1 LSLRNKRWIFLIYCG
16 LGQIFTLA
24 SADEILYL
32 EIVINGRNTT
42 HIAEV
47 AHKENDWEISTKEL
61 TGLGIKL
68 DVNNRER
75 ILLSEIHDSQVV
87 YDSELQRLLI
97 TVPSNLLPMQYFGAN
112 IPGGSSSV
120 PRRDPGLFINYNA
133 VSISGNSEARMSSLW
148 HELHFF
154 NNNFFFVN
162 SGIAQD
168 NSTNLSPSGYT
179 RFDTYFQRDNEADL
193 QSVTIGDVINATPNW
208 GRSVRMGG
216 IRIARDYE
224 LNPNVITYPLPEF
237 YGESALPGSV
247 DLIINNQLRWRD
259 QVTSGP
265 FLINMAPYMSGAG
278 VAQVVTTNAQGQQ
291 VRQSVNFYVTNE
303 LLAPKMI
310 DYDITFGVER
320 KNFGLASNDYD
331 HEPLISTSLRYGA
344 NRYLTPQLLVQ
355 AGDGLF
361 MGGTGLTFLAGSLG
375 VVDIAAAASNYSV
388 GNEVSEHGTQTS
400 IAYDYSYK
408 KIGINA
414 NFLRRY
420 DQYRDLSNI
429 GNQFLAATQL
439 DTQMQVAFSLHD
451 NKLGSFNLGYF
462 RLTNKQEESRSVLN
476 FSWSRYYAGDVTTFL
491 NVSRTLVDRPENA
504 VNFTISIPFGVR
516 GQASD
521 SARRDTQG
529 NWRNQF
535 QAMNNAP
542 YNGGLGW
549 GISVDDSPE
558 KNRYASAD
566 WRTKYSELSLSAY
579 HSRDQIQYT
588 GALNG
593 ALVFMDKNI
602 YPTRFVTDSFA
613 LVETKQ
619 SDIPVMIGH
628 QLIGR
633 TDANGKLLV
642 PDLDSY
648 LENRLSIDPMF
659 LPANAIMDSI
669 EQLVIPRRKGGVKVK
684 FPIVF
689 AQSALARVVT
699 PDQQPLPAG
708 AVLADKN
715 SDKNFITGWD
725 GDVYIE
731 NLTGPL
737 ILFWADGEC
746 FVEIKSA
753 EDKSLALPRI
763 GPFIC
768 QPVAETNQ

>member
-1 LSLRNKRWIFLIYCG
+1 MDFSYLL
-16 LGQIFTLA
+16 LA
-24 SADEILYL
+24 RASFYTARADEILYL

-47 AHKENDWEISTKEL
+47 IHKENDWEIYTKEL

-68 DVNNRER
+68 DMVNRER
-75 ILLSEIHDSQVV
+75 ILLSEIHNTQVI

-112 IPGGSSSV
+112 IPSGNSNA

-133 VSISGNSEARMSSLW
+133 VSISGNRDAKMSSLW

-154 NNNFFFVN
+154 NNNFFIVN

-179 RFDTYFQRDNEADL
+179 RFDTYFQRDNETEL
-193 QSVTIGDVINATPNW
+193 QSITLGDVINATPNW
-208 GRSVRMGG
+208 GRSIRMGG

-224 LNPNVITYPLPEF
+224 LNPNLITYPLPEF

-265 FLINMAPYMSGAG
+265 FLINMVPYMSGAG

-291 VRQSVNFYVTNE
+291 IRQSVNFYVTNE

-310 DYDITFGVER
+310 DYDITFGIQRE
-320 KNFGLASNDYD
+320 NYGLASNDYGK
-331 HEPLISTSLRYGA
+331 EPLISASLRYGV
-344 NRYLTPQLLVQ
+344 NRYLTPQLLMQ
-355 AGDGLF
+355 AGDGLYL
-361 MGGTGLTFLAGSLG
+361 GGAGVTFLAGSFG
-375 VVDIAAAASNYSV
+375 VVDIATAASNY
-388 GNEVSEHGTQTS
+388 NADNTVSENGSQAS

-414 NFLRRY
+414 NYLRRY
-420 DQYRDLSNI
+420 GQYRDLSNI
-429 GNQFLAATQL
+429 GNQFLNTTQP
-439 DTQMQVAFSLHD
+439 DTQMQIAFSLHD

-462 RLTNKQEESRSVLN
+462 RINNKRAENRSLLN
-476 FSWSRYYAGDVTTFL
+476 FSWSRYYAKDITTFL
-491 NVSRTLVDRPENA
+491 NVSRTLEDRPENS
-504 VNFTISIPFGVR
+504 VSFTLSIPFGAR

-521 SARRDTQG
+521 SARRDAQG
-529 NWRNQF
+529 NWHNQF
-535 QAMNNAP
+535 QAMSNAP
-542 YNGGLGW
+542 YNGGFGW
-549 GISVDDSPE
+549 GVSVDDSLE
-558 KNRYASAD
+558 KNRYAAAD
-566 WRTKYSELSLSAY
+566 WRAKYAELSFSAY
-579 HSRDQIQYT
+579 HSRNQVQYT
-588 GALNG
+588 TALNG
-593 ALVFMDKNI
+593 ALVVMDNNI
-602 YPTRFVTDSFA
+602 YATRFVTDSFA
-613 LVETKQ
+613 LVETEQ
-619 SDIPVMIGH
+619 GNIPVMIGH

-633 TDANGKLLV
+633 TDSQGKLLV

-659 LPANAIMDSI
+659 LPANAIVDSI
-669 EQLVIPRRKGGVKVK
+669 EQLVTPRRKGGIHVK

-708 AVLADKN
+708 AILADKN
-715 SDKNFITGWD
+715 SDKNFTTGWD

-731 NLTGPL
+731 NLTEKL
-737 ILFWADGEC
+737 TLFWADGEC
-746 FVEIKSA
+746 FVDITPA
-753 EDKSLALPRI
+753 EDQSLALPRV

-768 QPVAETNQ
+768 HPVAETNQ